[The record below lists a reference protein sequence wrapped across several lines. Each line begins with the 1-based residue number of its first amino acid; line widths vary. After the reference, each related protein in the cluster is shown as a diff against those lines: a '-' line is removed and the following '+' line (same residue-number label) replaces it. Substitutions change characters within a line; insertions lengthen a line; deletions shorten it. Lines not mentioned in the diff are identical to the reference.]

1 VAIVFSQQVARSSLI
16 HPTIMNTSQSCG
28 LTTPTKGTAR
38 VIDCET
44 DEARRGSHTVVLHT
58 KHSHILHTFHF
69 GHQLVF
75 KLPHAA
81 QKPPIIFLP
90 AQFREFS
97 SDKSHGRKKRKIILL
112 TRILLKD

>member
-1 VAIVFSQQVARSSLI
+1 VASVLSQQVARSSLI

-28 LTTPTKGTAR
+28 LATPTKGTAR
-38 VIDCET
+38 VINCQT
-44 DEARRGSHTVVLHT
+44 DEAREGSHTVVLHT
-58 KHSHILHTFHF
+58 KHSHIIHTFRF

-81 QKPPIIFLP
+81 HKPPIILLP

-97 SDKSHGRKKRKIILL
+97 LAGRKGR
-112 TRILLKD
+112 